1 MQYYIAQ
8 LNGLKRNFQKV
19 REDAKV
25 LALTHP
31 KQASDLVANLTLAEE
46 AINRALKNLQAVTK
60 QNDTTAN

>member
-8 LNGLKRNFQKV
+8 LNGLKRNFHKV

-31 KQASDLVANLTLAEE
+31 KQASDVVASLILAEE
-46 AINRALKNLQAVTK
+46 AINRALKSLQATTK